1 MHEFLCVTVIFWQKH
16 SKCTYITVNH
26 KPDSMPKITVLYTV
40 NAIFCRVIIFFPMQ
54 KGEQRVTMHVVEET
68 STNDHICCN

>member
-26 KPDSMPKITVLYTV
+26 KPDSMPKITVLYKCHFLQSD
-40 NAIFCRVIIFFPMQ
+40 NFFPMQ